1 LSKSK
6 PKRPVDYT
14 LYLVTDRDLSLG
26 RSHVEVV
33 AAAVKG
39 GVSCVQLRE
48 KNLDSRDFVD
58 EARKLKQLL
67 DHHALPLIIN
77 DRVDVALA
85 SGADGVHL
93 GQKDMLVA
101 DARRLLGDS
110 AIIGVSAESVEDAIR
125 AEEEGADYI
134 GISPVYATATKTDT
148 ATPLGLS
155 GIATIRKRIRLPL
168 VGIGGIH
175 AANVADV
182 VAAGA
187 DGIAVISAI
196 VAAPSPEKAAR
207 LLRRRMGSPLQNGQ
221 Q

>member
-1 LSKSK
+1 MSKSK